1 MKFDADLS
9 PSTGYILSQN
19 IVVKCKTW
27 ESILLTQLT
36 LEYVNVLTTHTWRI
50 GGNWRWPIYALCY
63 ISLSSSGLIPG
74 RVKVRCRP
82 GEGQEGQSQVCVMSR
97 FKYKLKD
104 FDLSYTLFRNIFL
117 CPLPLSF
124 HLPAGMETLTVH
136 NMSDLTLSLL
146 SCKSLYKSVQVC
158 TSLYKFVQRFPEV
171 RRHYMSL
178 HAVPWAFIQV
188 HKLHVVTKVC
198 MQLHKLACSHIS
210 LHSVT

>member
-82 GEGQEGQSQVCVMSR
+82 GEGQDGQSQVCVMSR

-117 CPLPLSF
+117 CPLLLSF

-136 NMSDLTLSLL
+136 NMSELTLSLL

-158 TSLYKFVQRFPEV
+158 TK
-171 RRHYMSL
+171 
-178 HAVPWAFIQV
+178 VPWGSKA
-188 HKLHVVTKVC
+188 LHE
-198 MQLHKLACSHIS
+198 LACGSVS
-210 LHSVT
+210 FHSGP